1 MMKALSRKLA
11 GLEKEIEAN
20 KRLVDEY
27 NAKIAESE
35 KLAKS
40 EWPEA
45 ERLAAEKKEL
55 AELEKVAADGITD
68 AELDLA
74 KGNIS
79 GGLAL
84 KFESTQARMSR
95 LTGAELTDGEFI
107 DLDESLSRYD
117 AVTLADVQVVAKLM
131 SESKKS
137 FIAVGDVKDDLFDE
151 FV

>member
-1 MMKALSRKLA
+1 
-11 GLEKEIEAN
+11 
-20 KRLVDEY
+20 
-27 NAKIAESE
+27 
-35 KLAKS
+35 
-40 EWPEA
+40 
-45 ERLAAEKKEL
+45 
-55 AELEKVAADGITD
+55 
-68 AELDLA
+68 
-74 KGNIS
+74 
-79 GGLAL
+79 
-84 KFESTQARMSR
+84 MSR

>member
-1 MMKALSRKLA
+1 FQEIREKRGLAYSVYSFNQGYSDAAAFGLYAGCSPQKAKEVIKLM
-11 GLEKEIEAN
+11 
-20 KRLVDEY
+20 
-27 NAKIAESE
+27 
-35 KLAKS
+35 
-40 EWPEA
+40 
-45 ERLAAEKKEL
+45 L
-55 AELEKVAADGITD
+55 AELEKVASEGITD

-117 AVTLADVQVVAKLM
+117 AVTLADVQIVAKLM